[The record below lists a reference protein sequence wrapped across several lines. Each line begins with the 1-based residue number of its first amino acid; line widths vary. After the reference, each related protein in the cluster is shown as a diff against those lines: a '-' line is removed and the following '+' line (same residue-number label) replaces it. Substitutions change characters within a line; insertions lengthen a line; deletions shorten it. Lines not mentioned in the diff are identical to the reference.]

1 MSLYLVTEASLY
13 LVTEVSLYLIAA
25 RPPGGSGRHMTRRP
39 LAAQAEVSL
48 YLVTEVSLYLV
59 TEASLHRAPRMHV
72 PGGIVSRSLA
82 AGQVSMQQIHVRLVD
97 GRRVR
102 AVGALL
108 LTYMHTCIHTCM
120 LPCIH
125 AYIRA
130 YTYICT

>member
-1 MSLYLVTEASLY
+1 M
-13 LVTEVSLYLIAA
+13 
-25 RPPGGSGRHMTRRP
+25 RPPGGSGRHKYTRRP
-39 LAAQAEVSL
+39 LAAEAEVSQH
-48 YLVTEVSLYLV
+48 LVTEVSL
-59 TEASLHRAPRMHV
+59 HRAPRMHVPGGIVSQSLAAGQVSCNRGVSTSRMHV

-82 AGQVSMQQIHVRLVD
+82 AGQVSVQQIHVRLVD